1 MIGLFIKIPF
11 HAQIKRAEPRLAS
24 ELAAA
29 IEGAISTFMAVRYA
43 TEESFFLGFEES
55 SRPARLRAAEA
66 ARLLASTL
74 GALGSRLHGW
84 FIILDSGPGADGIVH
99 ASKRIWY
106 GLEEDGVY
114 VSSRAKD
121 TFSKYFRLGGPTNEN
136 EEAGVAFPLL
146 EALYARPALPVGEAI
161 EEAQDGTVEKIVD
174 ALGELG
180 VGQETDASLALLGP
194 GCSPQLCLD
203 AALMR
208 LYPET
213 ARRFLRFR
221 ASAVESSPYSPLARA
236 FTALLSPRELESKGA
251 ILSGAERDHLENQ
264 RPLLEFLIQSPYRK
278 GCSSQLV
285 IRLRLCA
292 AAALRFYARQMGAL
306 SLPAFVI
313 LEGIDRFPG
322 PSLDLLLGL
331 FEETLAREGIRIIA
345 VGTELPKEWKD
356 EIAPR
361 YLEVPG
367 PSPVTIAQ
375 ASIHGAQT
383 IRAEDLATTIALSAA
398 GEPLRL
404 KLALRLASTG
414 ERPSPTASTE
424 ELAAAALRSFPC
436 EYSELLLSL
445 RLSEEVLTDE
455 CAEDF
460 LSDCGYV
467 VGIRTPIYD
476 ALYTLGLV
484 TKEARPRITSAA
496 ATRGVL
502 KSLPDGGRAI
512 RSSFVH
518 RLLELRASGR
528 VVPSTALFKRIE
540 AEARDLGETEAVS
553 TALQLDCIATDAVY
567 GPSES
572 NGDEEAAPK
581 GQRSSLEPMADFL
594 AAYAASKHDE
604 SLDAL
609 SSLEESVALF
619 GGKNELASGTAALC
633 RAAFEYAEGRA
644 LDAANLTK
652 EALIRL
658 HKVGAIKAEAK
669 AQRLLGFCALAHGQV
684 QEGADY
690 FANAYEMAQGIPE
703 PLECILAAT
712 AECAAAFA
720 LGDLSRVLHRTESA
734 ATWAAAAF
742 RADWESIAAF
752 IRGRACLEIG
762 RYAEAS
768 DAFGTVRA
776 IARIYG
782 QAEASRRAEIWSAR
796 AAAFAGEGKRA
807 REILCRLDD
816 DAEALWFL
824 AELELWE
831 GEAPKAAALAAKALS
846 LTHRDFFMPI
856 DYFDWSSGFASL
868 ESRAVGFLAE
878 RDYLHD
884 QIEAFGT
891 FASGLAANEKGGDS
905 SEALAAASKL
915 ANMARE
921 DRLAV
926 LHPAAHLYLFYR
938 YLILEQASPSSMDG
952 ATALGKAFK
961 ALQIRSTRLDEASV
975 KDGFLEA
982 NRWNKALLQAA
993 RSRKLL

>member
-11 HAQIKRAEPRLAS
+11 HAQLKRADPRLAS
-24 ELAAA
+24 QLASA

-55 SRPARLRAAEA
+55 SRPARLCAAEA

-74 GALGSRLHGW
+74 GALGARLHGW
-84 FIILDSGPGADGIVH
+84 FIILDSGPAADEIVD

-121 TFSKYFRLGGPTNEN
+121 VFSKYFRLGSPTSEGA
-136 EEAGVAFPLL
+136 EAEGAYPLL

-161 EEAQDGTVEKIVD
+161 EEAQDATVEKIID

-180 VGQETDASLALLGP
+180 VGQEADSSLALLGP
-194 GCSPQLCLD
+194 GRSPQVCLD
-203 AALMR
+203 AALIR

-213 ARRFLRFR
+213 ARRFLRLR
-221 ASAVESSPYSPLARA
+221 ASTVEGSPYGPLARA
-236 FTALLSPRELESKGA
+236 FAALLSPQGLGDKGA
-251 ILSGAERDHLENQ
+251 LLSGAERDHLENL
-264 RPLLEFLIQSPYRK
+264 RPMLEFLIRSPYRK
-278 GCSSQLV
+278 GCSSQLA

-313 LEGIDRFPG
+313 LEGIDRFPT
-322 PSLDLLLGL
+322 PSLDLVLGL
-331 FEETLAREGIRIIA
+331 FEETLSREGIRILA
-345 VGTELPKEWKD
+345 LGAELPKAWKE

-367 PSPVTIAQ
+367 PSPVVIAQ
-375 ASIHGAQT
+375 ASIHGAQA

-398 GEPLRL
+398 GDPLRL

-414 ERPSPTASTE
+414 ERPAPTASTE
-424 ELAAAALRSFPC
+424 ELAAEVLRSFPC
-436 EYSELLLSL
+436 EYSELLLTL

-455 CAEDF
+455 CTEEF
-460 LSDCGYV
+460 LCDCGYV
-467 VGIRTPIYD
+467 AGIRAPIYD
-476 ALYTLGLV
+476 ALSTLGFI
-484 TKEARPRITSAA
+484 TKEDRPRIASDA

-502 KSLPDGGRAI
+502 KALTDGGAAI
-512 RSSFVH
+512 RSSFMH
-518 RLLELRASGR
+518 RLLELRAAGR

-540 AEARDLGETEAVS
+540 AEAHALGEVEAAN
-553 TALQLDCIATDAVY
+553 TALELDCIATDAVY

-572 NGDEEAAPK
+572 STGGKEAQA
-581 GQRSSLEPMADFL
+581 GQSSPLEPMADFL
-594 AAYAASKHDE
+594 AAYAASKRNE
-604 SLDAL
+604 SLEAL
-609 SSLEESVALF
+609 SSLEESVALL
-619 GGKNELASGTAALC
+619 GGENELADGTAALA
-633 RAAFEYAEGRA
+633 RATFEYAEGRA
-644 LDAANLTK
+644 LDAANIAK
-652 EALIRL
+652 KALMRL
-658 HKVGAIKAEAK
+658 HKVGASKAEAK

-690 FANAYEMAQGIPE
+690 FANAYEMAQSIPD

-712 AECAAAFA
+712 AECAADFA
-720 LGDLSRVLHRTESA
+720 LGDLSRVLLRAESA
-734 ATWAAAAF
+734 ETLAAAAF
-742 RADWESIAAF
+742 RADWESVAAF

-776 IARIYG
+776 IARVYG
-782 QAEASRRAEIWSAR
+782 QAEASRRAEIWAAR
-796 AAAFAGEGKRA
+796 VAAFAGEGKRA
-807 REILCRLDD
+807 REILLRLDD

-831 GEAPKAAALAAKALS
+831 GSPGKAATLAAEALS
-846 LTHRDFFMPI
+846 LAHHDAFMPI
-856 DYFDWSSGFASL
+856 DSFDWSSGFSSL

-884 QIEAFGT
+884 QIVAFGT
-891 FASGLAANEKGGDS
+891 FAAGLAATGEGGDS
-905 SEALAAASKL
+905 AKALAAANKL
-915 ANMARE
+915 ANLARE

-926 LHPAAHLYLFYR
+926 LHPAAYLYLFYR
-938 YLILEQASPSSMDG
+938 YLILERASPSSMDG

-961 ALQIRSTRLDEASV
+961 ALQLRSTRLDEASV

-982 NRWNKALLQAA
+982 NRWNKALLEAA

>member
-24 ELAAA
+24 ELAGA
-29 IEGAISTFMAVRYA
+29 IDGAISTFMAARYA

-55 SRPARLRAAEA
+55 SRPARLCAAEA

-84 FIILDSGPGADGIVH
+84 FIILDSGPAAAEIIDS
-99 ASKRIWY
+99 SKLIWY

-114 VSSRAKD
+114 ISGRAKD
-121 TFSKYFRLGGPTNEN
+121 VFSGYFRLGGPTSEG
-136 EEAGVAFPLL
+136 EEAGNAFPLL
-146 EALYARPALPVGEAI
+146 EALYASPALPVGEAI
-161 EEAQDGTVEKIVD
+161 EEALAVTVEKIVD

-180 VGQETDASLALLGP
+180 VCQEADASLALLGP
-194 GCSPQLCLD
+194 GRSPQLCLD
-203 AALMR
+203 AALIR

-213 ARRFLRFR
+213 SRRFLRLR
-221 ASAVESSPYSPLARA
+221 ASAVEGSPYGPLARA
-236 FTALLSPRELESKGA
+236 FAALLSPLGLGTKGA
-251 ILSGAERDHLENQ
+251 LLSGAERDHLENL
-264 RPLLEFLIQSPYRK
+264 RPMLEFLIRSPYRK
-278 GCSSQLV
+278 GCSSQLA
-285 IRLRLCA
+285 IRLRLCT

-306 SLPAFVI
+306 GLPAFVI
-313 LEGIDRFPG
+313 LEGIDRFPSQ
-322 PSLDLLLGL
+322 SLDLVLGL
-331 FEETLAREGIRIIA
+331 FEETLSREGIRILA
-345 VGTELPKEWKD
+345 LGAELPKAWKE

-367 PSPVTIAQ
+367 PSPVAIAQ
-375 ASIHGAQT
+375 ASIHGAQA
-383 IRAEDLATTIALSAA
+383 IRADDLATTIALSAA
-398 GEPLRL
+398 GDPLRL

-424 ELAAAALRSFPC
+424 ELAAAALRGFPS
-436 EYSELLLSL
+436 EYSELLLAL

-455 CAEDF
+455 CAEEF
-460 LSDCGYV
+460 LRDCGYV
-467 VGIRTPIYD
+467 AGIRAPIYD
-476 ALYTLGLV
+476 ALSTLGFI
-484 TKEARPRITSAA
+484 TKEERPRIASDA

-502 KSLPDGGRAI
+502 KALSDGGAAI
-512 RSSFVH
+512 RSAFMH
-518 RLLELRASGR
+518 RLLELRTAGR

-540 AEARDLGETEAVS
+540 TEARALGEVEAAS
-553 TALQLDCIATDAVY
+553 TALELDCISADAVY
-567 GPSES
+567 GLSEPT
-572 NGDEEAAPK
+572 GGEEAATK
-581 GQRSSLEPMADFL
+581 GQSSPLEPMADFL
-594 AAYAASKHDE
+594 ASYAAADRDE
-604 SLDAL
+604 SLAAL

-619 GGKNELASGTAALC
+619 GGENELASGTADLG

-644 LDAANLTK
+644 LDAANIAK
-652 EALIRL
+652 EALMRL
-658 HKVGAIKAEAK
+658 HKVGASKAEAK

-690 FANAYEMAQGIPE
+690 FANAYDMAQGIPE
-703 PLECILAAT
+703 PLECILAAV
-712 AECAAAFA
+712 AESAADFT
-720 LGDLSRVLHRTESA
+720 LGDLSRVLLRTESA
-734 ATWAAAAF
+734 ATWAAATF
-742 RADWESIAAF
+742 RADWESVAAF

-776 IARIYG
+776 IARVYG
-782 QAEASRRAEIWSAR
+782 QAEASRRAEIWTAR
-796 AAAFAGEGKRA
+796 AAAFSGEGTRA
-807 REILCRLDD
+807 REILLRLDD

-824 AELELWE
+824 AELEFWE
-831 GEAPKAAALAAKALS
+831 GAPGKAAALAAEALP
-846 LTHRDFFMPI
+846 LAHRNSFRPI
-856 DYFDWSSGFASL
+856 DCFDWSSGFSSL
-868 ESRAVGFLAE
+868 EARAVGFLAE
-878 RDYLHD
+878 RDYLID

-891 FASGLAANEKGGDS
+891 FASGLAATNEGGDS
-905 SEALAAASKL
+905 SKALQAANKL

-938 YLILEQASPSSMDG
+938 YLILERALPSSMDG

-961 ALQIRSTRLDEASV
+961 ALQLRSTHLDEASV

-982 NRWNKALLQAA
+982 NRWNKALLEAA

>member
-1 MIGLFIKIPF
+1 M
-11 HAQIKRAEPRLAS
+11 
-24 ELAAA
+24 AA
-29 IEGAISTFMAVRYA
+29 RYA

-55 SRPARLRAAEA
+55 SRPARLCAAEA

-74 GALGSRLHGW
+74 GGLGSRLHGW
-84 FIILDSGPGADGIVH
+84 FIIIDSGPAAGEIVD
-99 ASKRIWY
+99 ASRRIWY

-114 VSSRAKD
+114 VSGRAKD
-121 TFSKYFRLGGPTNEN
+121 AFSGYFRVGSPTGGGEKPEG
-136 EEAGVAFPLL
+136 ASPLL

-161 EEAQDGTVEKIVD
+161 EEAQDATVEKIVD

-180 VGQETDASLALLGP
+180 VGQEANASLALLGP
-194 GCSPQLCLD
+194 GRSPQLCLD
-203 AALMR
+203 AALIR

-213 ARRFLRFR
+213 AQRFLRLR
-221 ASAVESSPYSPLARA
+221 ASAVDSSPYGPLTRA
-236 FTALLSPRELESKGA
+236 LAALLSPQGLGSKGA
-251 ILSGAERDHLENQ
+251 LLSGAERDHLENL
-264 RPLLEFLIQSPYRK
+264 RPMLEFLIRSPYRK
-278 GCSSQLV
+278 RCSSQLE

-292 AAALRFYARQMGAL
+292 AAALRFYARQMNAL

-313 LEGIDRFPG
+313 LEGVDRFPG
-322 PSLDLLLGL
+322 SSLDLVLGL
-331 FEETLAREGIRIIA
+331 FEETLSREGIRILTL
-345 VGTELPKEWKD
+345 GTELPKAWKE

-367 PSPVTIAQ
+367 PSPVAIAQ
-375 ASIHGAQT
+375 ASIHGAQA
-383 IRAEDLATTIALSAA
+383 IRADDLATTIALSAA
-398 GEPLRL
+398 GDPLRL

-436 EYSELLLSL
+436 EYSELLLLL

-455 CAEDF
+455 CTEDF
-460 LSDCGYV
+460 LNDCGYV
-467 VGIRTPIYD
+467 AGIRTPIYA
-476 ALYTLGLV
+476 ALSTLGFV
-484 TKEARPRITSAA
+484 SSEARPRIASAA
-496 ATRGVL
+496 AARGVL

-512 RSSFVH
+512 RSSFIH
-518 RLLELRASGR
+518 RLLELRAAGR
-528 VVPSTALFKRIE
+528 IIPSVALFRQIE
-540 AEARDLGETEAVS
+540 TEARDLGEAEAVS
-553 TALQLDCIATDAVY
+553 TALELDCIAGDAVY
-567 GPSES
+567 GPSEP
-572 NGDEEAAPK
+572 NGGEEAAPK
-581 GQRSSLEPMADFL
+581 GQHSPLEPMADFL
-594 AAYAASKHDE
+594 AAYAASKRDE
-604 SLDAL
+604 SLEAL

-619 GGKNELASGTAALC
+619 GGENELASGTAALS

-644 LDAANLTK
+644 LDAANIAK
-652 EALIRL
+652 EALMRL
-658 HKVGAIKAEAK
+658 HKVSATKEEAK

-690 FANAYEMAQGIPE
+690 FANAYEMAQSVPE
-703 PLECILAAT
+703 PLECILAAA
-712 AECAAAFA
+712 AECAADFA
-720 LGDLSRVLHRTESA
+720 LGDLSRVLHRAESA
-734 ATWAAAAF
+734 ATWAADAF
-742 RADWESIAAF
+742 RADWESVSAF

-776 IARIYG
+776 IARVYG
-782 QAEASRRAEIWSAR
+782 QAEASRRAEIWTAR
-796 AAAFAGEGKRA
+796 AAAFAGEGKKA
-807 REILCRLDD
+807 REILLRLDD

-831 GEAPKAAALAAKALS
+831 GKAPKAAALAAEALPLAPRES
-846 LTHRDFFMPI
+846 FMPI
-856 DYFDWSSGFASL
+856 DCFDWSSGFSSL

-878 RDYLHD
+878 RNYLHD
-884 QIEAFGT
+884 QIEAFGA
-891 FASGLAANEKGGDS
+891 FASGLAATGGEGDPS
-905 SEALAAASKL
+905 AAFTAANKL

-938 YLILEQASPSSMDG
+938 YLILERASPSSMDG

-961 ALQIRSTRLDEASV
+961 ALQLRSTRLDEASV

-982 NRWNKALLQAA
+982 NRWNKALLEAA